1 MRLPLRPPRPTPAGE
16 ARTGGMD
23 RVVRWT
29 PASGA
34 GAEHRNLRAR
44 DGGEILAESVVIGE
58 RDGAAF
64 GL

>member
-1 MRLPLRPPRPTPAGE
+1 
-16 ARTGGMD
+16 MD